1 MPASASLMRF
11 SLFVVAAA
19 IMSCLVGCATR
30 QTTPPLPITITGKE
44 NVILAILPLGQQN
57 PGVKEMLAERHRA
70 SWFPRVMYGK
80 GEVSVLDDP
89 YEEMAL
95 AMFNRFRGYNRFR
108 RVVIVKDR
116 AEADQIRATHMLVF
130 HLNECYAVG
139 RGANWNFVEWLTY
152 EGFVDMDVMVYD
164 LVANQ
169 RISHQRIR
177 SNATS
182 TSVWTSKEMRDYL
195 RRQLLRGVTFNN
207 AIAQIQF

>member
-1 MPASASLMRF
+1 MHTTFAPHRIAL
-11 SLFVVAAA
+11 AAA
-19 IMSCLVGCATR
+19 ALALLCLAGCATR
-30 QTTPPLPITITGKE
+30 QTTQPMPMAITGKQ
-44 NVILAILPLGQQN
+44 NAILAILPLGNFN
-57 PGVKEMLAERHRA
+57 PAVKDRLAERYRA

-95 AMFNRFRGYNRFR
+95 AMFNRFRGYNLFN

-130 HLNECYAVG
+130 HINECYAVG

-152 EGFVDMDVMVYD
+152 EAFVNMDVVTYD
-164 LVANQ
+164 LAANQ
-169 RISHQRIR
+169 RINHQNIVA
-177 SNATS
+177 NATS

>member
-1 MPASASLMRF
+1 MRTSFASHRI
-11 SLFVVAAA
+11 AAA
-19 IMSCLVGCATR
+19 AVAIAVLCTAGCATR
-30 QTTPPLPITITGKE
+30 KTTQPVPMAVAGKQ
-44 NVILAILPLGQQN
+44 NAILAVMPLGSADTGAKDALSQ
-57 PGVKEMLAERHRA
+57 RYRA

-80 GEVSVLDDP
+80 GEISVLDDP
-89 YEEMAL
+89 YEEMSL
-95 AMFNRFRGYNRFR
+95 AIFNRFRGYNLFN

-130 HLNECYAVG
+130 HINECYAIG

-152 EGFVDMDVMVYD
+152 EAFVNMDVMAYD
-164 LVANQ
+164 LAAGQ
-169 RISHQRIR
+169 RISHQSIVA
-177 SNATS
+177 NATS

>member
-1 MPASASLMRF
+1 MPTTFAPHRIAL
-11 SLFVVAAA
+11 AAA
-19 IMSCLVGCATR
+19 ALALLCLAGCATR
-30 QTTPPLPITITGKE
+30 QTTQPMPMAITGKQ
-44 NVILAILPLGQQN
+44 NAILAILPLGSAD
-57 PGVKEMLAERHRA
+57 PAAKDRLAERYRA

-95 AMFNRFRGYNRFR
+95 AMFNRFRGYNLFN

-130 HLNECYAVG
+130 HINECYAVG

-152 EGFVDMDVMVYD
+152 EAFVNMDVVTYD
-164 LVANQ
+164 LAANQ
-169 RISHQRIR
+169 RINHQHIVA
-177 SNATS
+177 NATS
-182 TSVWTSKEMRDYL
+182 TSVWTSREMRDYL

>member
-1 MPASASLMRF
+1 MRTSFASHRI
-11 SLFVVAAA
+11 AAA
-19 IMSCLVGCATR
+19 AVAIIVLCMAGCATR
-30 QTTPPLPITITGKE
+30 TTTQPVPMAIAGKQ
-44 NVILAILPLGQQN
+44 NAILAVLPLGSADT
-57 PGVKEMLAERHRA
+57 GAKDALSERYRA

-80 GEVSVLDDP
+80 GEISVLDDP

-95 AMFNRFRGYNRFR
+95 AIFNRFRGYNLFN

-130 HLNECYAVG
+130 HINECYAIG

-152 EGFVDMDVMVYD
+152 EAFVNMDVMVYD
-164 LVANQ
+164 LAANQ
-169 RISHQRIR
+169 RISHQNIAA
-177 SNATS
+177 NATS

>member
-1 MPASASLMRF
+1 MHTTFAPHRIALA
-11 SLFVVAAA
+11 AAA
-19 IMSCLVGCATR
+19 IAFLCLAGCATR
-30 QTTPPLPITITGKE
+30 QTTQPMPMAITGKQ
-44 NVILAILPLGQQN
+44 NAILAILPLGSAD
-57 PGVKEMLAERHRA
+57 PAAKDRLAERHRA

-89 YEEMAL
+89 YEELAL
-95 AMFNRFRGYNRFR
+95 AMFNRFRGYNLFN

-116 AEADQIRATHMLVF
+116 AEADRIRATHMLVF
-130 HLNECYAVG
+130 HINECYAVG

-152 EGFVDMDVMVYD
+152 EAFVNMDVVTYD
-164 LVANQ
+164 LAANQ
-169 RISHQRIR
+169 RINHQNIVA
-177 SNATS
+177 NATS